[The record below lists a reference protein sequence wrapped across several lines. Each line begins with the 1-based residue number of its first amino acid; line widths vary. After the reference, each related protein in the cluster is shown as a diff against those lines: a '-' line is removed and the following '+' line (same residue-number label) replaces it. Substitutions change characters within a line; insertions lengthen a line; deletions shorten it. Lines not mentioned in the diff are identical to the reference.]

1 MTQDQVAEDV
11 NETTQNVQKLYNLVL
26 QVQPISLYKF
36 VINPS
41 SFAESV
47 ENLFHLSFLVR
58 DGKIS
63 IEEGEHGDLIVEA
76 CEPPTEE
83 DFQNG
88 LQKIQSVFHF
98 DKHLFDKAI
107 KKYNIT
113 ESLIPRS

>member
-1 MTQDQVAEDV
+1 MTQDQVSSDV
-11 NETTQNVQKLYNLVL
+11 NETTQNVQKLYDLVL

-36 VINPS
+36 FINPN

-47 ENLFHLSFLVR
+47 ENLFHLSFLIR

-63 IEEGEHGDLIVEA
+63 IDETEHDLIVEA

-107 KKYNIT
+107 KKYNIKVAM
-113 ESLIPRS
+113 IQRS

>member
-1 MTQDQVAEDV
+1 MTQDQVSADV
-11 NETTQNVQKLYNLVL
+11 NETTQNVQKLYDLVL
-26 QVQPISLYKF
+26 QVQPIPLYKF
-36 VINPS
+36 FINPN

-63 IEEGEHGDLIVEA
+63 IEEDESGDLIVEA

-113 ESLIPRS
+113 HSVIPRS